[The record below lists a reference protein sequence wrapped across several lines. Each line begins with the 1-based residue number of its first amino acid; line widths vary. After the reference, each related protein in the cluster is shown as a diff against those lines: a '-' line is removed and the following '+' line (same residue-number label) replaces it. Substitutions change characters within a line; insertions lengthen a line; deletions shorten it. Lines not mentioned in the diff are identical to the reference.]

1 MTASKAARGPR
12 DGLPVHLALA
22 SAQAG
27 FALFP
32 MFGKLALATVPPLVL
47 AGLRV
52 ASAALVLEAIRR
64 AVGSPLPGRADRG
77 IFVLLAFLGV
87 SINQVF
93 FILGLSLTTAINTA
107 VLTATIPVF
116 TLAVAL
122 LLRHERLQP
131 RALVGLVFAL
141 SGVLVLLNIQRF
153 DWRSDFVKG
162 NLLLLANCLSYSFYL
177 VLGRPVMARYRAPTA
192 ISAVFLYGA
201 LPILFVAAPSF
212 ARFAPASVTPLAWW
226 SLAAIVVLSTVLP
239 YLLNSWALARTEA
252 SRVAFYVFLQPL
264 IGAAMAIVVLNEQL
278 TLRTAVAA
286 TLIFAGLGVT
296 VLPGRP

>member
-1 MTASKAARGPR
+1 MKAAER

-32 MFGKLALATVPPLVL
+32 MLGKLALTSLPPLVL

-52 ASAALVLEAIRR
+52 ASAAVVLELIRR
-64 AVGSPLPGRADRG
+64 AAGQSLPARADRG
-77 IFVLLAFLGV
+77 IFFLLALLGV

-122 LLRHERLQP
+122 LLRHERLRLRP
-131 RALVGLVFAL
+131 LLGLVFAL
-141 SGVLVLLNIQRF
+141 AGALVLLNVQRF

-162 NLLLLANCLSYSFYL
+162 DLLLLANCLSYSFYL
-177 VLGRPVMARYRAPTA
+177 VLGRPVMTRYRPPTA
-192 ISAVFLYGA
+192 IATVFLYGA
-201 LPILFVAAPSF
+201 LPILLVAAPSL
-212 ARFAPASVTPLAWW
+212 ARFAPSTVTPLAWW
-226 SLAAIVVLSTVLP
+226 SLAAIVSASTILP
-239 YLLNSWALARTEA
+239 YLLNSWALARTHA

-264 IGAAMAIVVLNEQL
+264 IGAVLAIVVLNETL
-278 TLRTAVAA
+278 TVRTAVAA
-286 TLIFAGLGVT
+286 ALIFAGLGVT
-296 VLPGRP
+296 VLPGRT

>member
-1 MTASKAARGPR
+1 VTDSKSARGSR
-12 DGLPVHLALA
+12 NGLPVHLALA

-52 ASAALVLEAIRR
+52 VTAALLLEAIRR
-64 AVGSPLPGRADRG
+64 AAGNPLPGRPDRG

-87 SINQVF
+87 SINQIF

-122 LLRHERLQP
+122 LLRHERLRP
-131 RALVGLVFAL
+131 RALLGLVLAF
-141 SGVLVLLNIQRF
+141 SGALVLLEIQRF

-162 NLLLLANCLSYSFYL
+162 DLLLLANCLSYSFYL

-192 ISAVFLYGA
+192 ISAVFLYGT
-201 LPILFVAAPSF
+201 LPILLVAGPSF
-212 ARFAPASVTPLAWW
+212 ARFEPASVTPLAWW

-264 IGAAMAIVVLNEQL
+264 IGATMAILVLNEHL
-278 TLRTAVAA
+278 TPRTVVAA
-286 TLIFAGLGVT
+286 ALIFAGLGVT
-296 VLPGRP
+296 VLPSRP